1 MYMSNSEICRR
12 YKEMGADDKAIK
24 VLAELNGVKKY
35 EIIEVI
41 KGQGSSSNTKTT
53 VEVKIKKQV
62 PVEKHEVKND
72 VSSFIGK
79 KKGSESSIKKTE
91 KFKWTDEIKE
101 KIKRGILDGLSYEE
115 IADINHLNKNNT
127 TGKQVY
133 YKIRKD
139 LIESGIEIK
148 KPNRGRKV
156 EDTAKIKAENEFA
169 RKVLDDEKVVEEKK
183 ESEKEVVEKKTESEN
198 NVGINE
204 HSSKIYSIHSN
215 DLEHNI
221 NTILRSINK
230 IEESIN
236 DKRRHIKDLQVQINS
251 ELIDIKN
258 LEYERVDLKLL
269 LKTLKK
275 VEEGI
280 NNG

>member
-35 EIIEVI
+35 EIIEVV

-53 VEVKIKKQV
+53 VEVKMKKQV

-148 KPNRGRKV
+148 KPNRGRKA

-183 ESEKEVVEKKTESEN
+183 ESEN

-204 HSSKIYSIHSN
+204 HSSKIYSIHSD

-236 DKRRHIKDLQVQINS
+236 DKRRHIKDLQAQINS

-258 LEYERVDLKLL
+258 LEYEHVDLKLL